1 MFRVLTKVGGVYCLA
16 TLPFAWLLYSGGA
29 SVPNALLWGLRAPFD
44 VLLQL
49 SRGVPVGLVPLG
61 LFLFI
66 LFLGLTAVWA
76 TESQRSQ

>member
-1 MFRVLTKVGGVYCLA
+1 MRALLKVTGVYCLA
-16 TLPFAWLLYSGGA
+16 TLPFTWQLASGGRA
-29 SVPNALLWGLRAPFD
+29 LPDALLLGLRAPYD

-61 LFLFI
+61 LFIFI

-76 TESQRSQ
+76 SESGRN